1 MWSIWL
7 PKSCDSFMWWTNL
20 SCYSMIIFHHCY
32 WMSDRPFFESDQ
44 LILDIDNWLKRFDI
58 KERFM
63 YDSDILLSMT
73 FRRCQCQWQMLVCFS
88 HKELRKTCTH
98 HMEHLWLLCFFLSC
112 WSFAV
117 FVLIHI
123 KYIEKSYQNSIQNHF
138 FFFFFSTEV
147 GHMVWNKMRVSK
159 WQHFYIWK
167 SAVKIQAPLHH
178 NLEQKFTLQYEYDKT
193 KKGAFFYGFY
203 CTCSF
208 QILF

>member
-20 SCYSMIIFHHCY
+20 SYYSMIIFHHCY

-138 FFFFFSTEV
+138 FFFFSLQKLVIWFGIKWGWVNDSIFTSGKV
-147 GHMVWNKMRVSK
+147 QLRSK
-159 WQHFYIWK
+159 PHYTTI
-167 SAVKIQAPLHH
+167 
-178 NLEQKFTLQYEYDKT
+178 
-193 KKGAFFYGFY
+193 
-203 CTCSF
+203 
-208 QILF
+208 